1 MPRLARTLATGL
13 AVALAYYV
21 AGKIGLRLAF
31 VNASATAVWPP
42 SGIALAAFLILGSGI
57 WPGVLAGAFLVNL
70 TTAGTVATSLAI
82 AGGNTLEGLIGAFL
96 VQRFASGSQAFRQ
109 PHGVFRFAA
118 LAGIAS
124 TTVSATVGAT
134 SLALAGFASW
144 SGYGTLWLT
153 WWLGDA
159 AAILVLTPCLI
170 LWSQQPR
177 ISWTGRRAVEAT
189 LVLIATVAISLLVLS
204 TPGLQSYSV
213 KFLCL
218 PPLLWAAFRFSPREA
233 STGVVVVSVVAVA
246 SAIRGLP
253 AADPGSLLVLQG
265 FLGVT
270 SVTMLAAAA
279 EVSERRRIEAWIR
292 QLNQGLEQRVA
303 EDAGQLRVINEEIRD
318 QIRHR
323 VMAAEALE
331 HSESRLREA
340 QKVAHI
346 GSWEWD
352 IVRDVVW
359 WSAAL
364 FEIFDV
370 DPEAF
375 GASYEAFL
383 QRVHPD
389 DRAHVQDCIQTALR
403 DAQAFSFECR
413 IVRPGGDLLS
423 LHTRGRVMVDDAGQP
438 IRMIGT
444 GQDITE
450 RRRMEEERANLIRE
464 QAARLEAEAANRSK
478 DDFLATLSHELRN
491 PLNAIV
497 GWARLLRDGRL
508 DPVAKAHAV
517 EAINRNADLQ
527 SQLMLDLLDLSRINA
542 DRIELRRR
550 RVSLA
555 TVMEAA
561 IETMKPYANARGIA
575 LHACIDDHGLEV
587 AGDPDRLQQVIGN
600 LLSNAI
606 RLTPERGNVRVSL
619 TSIDS
624 QASIVIEDDGPGID
638 PELLPHVFDRF
649 RSGDSRPAKRPGGL
663 GLGLTIVKRLV
674 DLHGGTIQAT
684 NVEEGHG
691 AIFRLSLPLAPAT
704 SAEANA
710 QDPIATVEEPAHDLH
725 GLRILVVEDE
735 PDSREVLQMVLSEFG
750 AEICVAGSCAE
761 ALARFQ
767 ERAPHVLI
775 SDIGLPDADG
785 YELLARVRALPRPGD
800 RAVPAIALTAFA
812 GVEHEREALRR
823 GFQAHLAKP
832 FETARLVQLIDELAR
847 SVPSPS

>member
-1 MPRLARTLATGL
+1 M
-13 AVALAYYV
+13 
-21 AGKIGLRLAF
+21 
-31 VNASATAVWPP
+31 
-42 SGIALAAFLILGSGI
+42 
-57 WPGVLAGAFLVNL
+57 
-70 TTAGTVATSLAI
+70 
-82 AGGNTLEGLIGAFL
+82 
-96 VQRFASGSQAFRQ
+96 
-109 PHGVFRFAA
+109 
-118 LAGIAS
+118 
-124 TTVSATVGAT
+124 
-134 SLALAGFASW
+134 
-144 SGYGTLWLT
+144 
-153 WWLGDA
+153 
-159 AAILVLTPCLI
+159 
-170 LWSQQPR
+170 
-177 ISWTGRRAVEAT
+177 
-189 LVLIATVAISLLVLS
+189 
-204 TPGLQSYSV
+204 
-213 KFLCL
+213 
-218 PPLLWAAFRFSPREA
+218 
-233 STGVVVVSVVAVA
+233 
-246 SAIRGLP
+246 
-253 AADPGSLLVLQG
+253 
-265 FLGVT
+265 GVT

-279 EVSERRRIEAWIR
+279 EVSERRRIETWIR
-292 QLNQGLEQRVA
+292 QLNQGLEQRV
-303 EDAGQLRVINEEIRD
+303 EEGAGQLRVINEEIRD

-340 QKVAHI
+340 QKVARI

-352 IVRDVVW
+352 IARDVVW
-359 WSAAL
+359 WSTAL

-389 DRAHVQDCIQTALR
+389 DRERVQDDIQTALR
-403 DAQAFSFECR
+403 NAQAFSFECR
-413 IVRPGGDLLS
+413 IVRRGGDVFC
-423 LHTRGRVMVDDAGQP
+423 LHTQGHVIVDDAGQP

-450 RRRMEEERANLIRE
+450 RRRLEEERANLIRE

-508 DPVAKAHAV
+508 DPAGKAHAV

-555 TVMEAA
+555 AVMEAA
-561 IETMKPYANARGIA
+561 IETMRPGANARHIA
-575 LHACIDDHGLEV
+575 LHACIDDHGFEV
-587 AGDPDRLQQVIGN
+587 VGDPDRLQQVVGN

-606 RLTPERGNVRVSL
+606 HFTPERGKIRVSL
-619 TSIDS
+619 TAVDS
-624 QASIVIEDDGPGID
+624 QASIAIEDDGPGID

-649 RSGDSRPAKRPGGL
+649 HSGGSRPVKRPGGL

-674 DLHGGTIQAT
+674 DLHGGTIRAA

-691 AIFRLSLPLAPAT
+691 AIFRVSLPLAPPN
-704 SAEANA
+704 SAETHV
-710 QDPIATVEEPAHDLH
+710 QDPSTAVPEPARGLH

-735 PDSREVLQMVLSEFG
+735 PDSRELLQMVLSKFG
-750 AEICVAGSCAE
+750 ADTRVAGSCAE

-767 ERAPHVLI
+767 ERAPDVLI

-785 YELLARVRALPRPGD
+785 YELLARVRALPSD
-800 RAVPAIALTAFA
+800 RAVPAIALTAYA
-812 GVEHEREALRR
+812 GVEHAREALRR

-847 SVPSPS
+847 SIPSPS